1 MRPGLFGQLIPKLR
15 LSDGKALT
23 GHDKWQLWEA
33 MEDRAF
39 GSPEKLYLL
48 YFDSRTT
55 WTTARQ
61 ALDESRKHAALRRLF
76 CVVQNSS
83 DLARDLPRLKKESSA
98 IDAFT
103 VRQLLAQSVSARL
116 GRIDTEDSD
125 RLFVDPDLRPDGTAK
140 AIQTLSAWLKDDSGD
155 GSRIGVLVAK
165 AGVGKTTV
173 ARQLFRI
180 LCGKEGAG
188 RFPIL
193 VESDQ
198 WAKLSD
204 RAGLTLWDVWR
215 ESLDVHYT
223 SALGREE
230 FDLCVEYGLFLPIFD
245 GFDELCT
252 RLAGHFS
259 ASETLARLDELLRD
273 TEGRVLLTTRDTF
286 WSDGVPSSRRQ
297 GITQFDLF
305 AFNKQ
310 QTAKYLENRFS
321 RQEDFPKREIA
332 SKILQR
338 ISQVAHQGEMPDFR
352 ERLVAVPVVIALTAE
367 CADMDDSEAAV
378 QKYGALL
385 SSEDPLRG
393 LILILF
399 ERERERRK
407 LLLDAESQLRLF
419 SGLAFNHGDAFT
431 LEQLKFY
438 ASLHGLQGSETQLQA
453 LQSHVALSRN
463 GTQFGFRFEFLGGY
477 LAASELME
485 QLLHSGASPKVIAR
499 LEQEANGGSLLIERA
514 VAYLFAHY
522 YLDRFELLKR
532 AWKDTSSKD
541 SSAAQSGLLHIVL
554 KAIEKEVGSGPR
566 QERTK
571 LLLDF
576 IGAKNQTLL
585 NLIVHGK
592 LKGLDLRGV
601 TFEHCTLLNSGFS
614 SCVFDSNSRF
624 VGCAF
629 EGFFDL
635 DECESFDEVSYQ
647 ACNLGGR
654 ARDIIQAS
662 DSRGAVPVTAEQVR
676 STVRTAL
683 QKFQRGLSFRVIPRS
698 DQNKG
703 RIAISPIKDQVWR
716 ALERHQV
723 IFAVDSSGIRKGGL
737 AIGNSRH
744 DEVRLFLSNAIPT
757 GLLKR
762 CIELLIDELVPR
774 IKQV

>member
-15 LSDGKALT
+15 LSDGKAVT
-23 GHDKWQLWEA
+23 GHDNWQLWEA
-33 MEDRAF
+33 TEDRAF
-39 GSPEKLYLL
+39 GNPEKLYLL
-48 YFDSRTT
+48 YFDSRAN
-55 WTTARQ
+55 WTVARH
-61 ALDESRKHAALRRLF
+61 ALDESRKHAALKRLF
-76 CVVQNSS
+76 CVVQSSS
-83 DLARDLPRLKKESSA
+83 DLARDLPRLKKEASA
-98 IDAFT
+98 VDAFT

-116 GRIDTEDSD
+116 GRLSGESSD

-155 GSRIGVLVAK
+155 GPRIGVLVAK

-173 ARQLFRI
+173 ARELFRT
-180 LCGKEGAG
+180 LYGKDGAG

-259 ASETLARLDELLRD
+259 ASETIAQLDELLRD
-273 TEGRVLLTTRDTF
+273 TEGRVILTTRDTF
-286 WSDGVPSSRRQ
+286 WSDNVPSARRQ

-310 QTAKYLENRFS
+310 QTAKFLENRFS
-321 RQEDFPKREIA
+321 AKEDFPKREIA
-332 SKILQR
+332 NKILQR
-338 ISQVAHQGEMPDFR
+338 ISHVAHHGEMPDFR

-399 ERERERRK
+399 ERERERQK
-407 LLLDAESQLRLF
+407 LLLDAETQLRLF
-419 SGLAFNHGDAFT
+419 SALAFNHGDVFT
-431 LEQLKFY
+431 SEQLKLY
-438 ASLHGLQGSETQLQA
+438 ASMHGLQGSQTQVQA

-463 GTQFGFRFEFLGGY
+463 DGHFSFRFEFLGGY
-477 LAASELME
+477 LAASELIDR
-485 QLLHSGASPKVIAR
+485 LIKDGPSPRVVAR

-522 YLDRFELLKR
+522 YSERFELLKS
-532 AWKDTSSKD
+532 AWKTVGSLGAP
-541 SSAAQSGLLHIVL
+541 AAQSGLLHIVL
-554 KAIEKEVGSGPR
+554 KAVEREVGSGPR

-576 IGAKNQTLL
+576 IETKNQTLS
-585 NLIVHGK
+585 NLTVHGR
-592 LKGLDLRGV
+592 LKGLDLRGI
-601 TFEHCTLLNSGFS
+601 TFDRCTLLNSGFS
-614 SCVFDSNSRF
+614 TCVFDSNSRF
-624 VGCAF
+624 AGCAF

-635 DECESFDEVSYQ
+635 DECESFEEVSYE
-647 ACNLGGR
+647 ACNLGSR
-654 ARDIIQAS
+654 ARDVIQAG
-662 DSRGAVPVTAEQVR
+662 DQRGAVPVTAEQVR

-683 QKFQRGLSFRVIPRS
+683 QKFQRGLSFKVVPRS

-703 RIAISPIKDQVWR
+703 RIAISPIKEQVWR
-716 ALERHQV
+716 ALERHQI
-723 IFAVDSSGIRKGGL
+723 IFAADIAGIKKGGL
-737 AIGNSRH
+737 EIGNSRH
-744 DEVRLFLSNAIPT
+744 DEVRLFLSNAIAT

-762 CIELLIDELVPR
+762 CIELLVEELVPR
-774 IKQV
+774 VK